1 MGRRLFQ
8 EVYASQDRTDALGLP
23 DLMVVSE
30 ADDPETADSI
40 YHAVHKT
47 YFSKEKQICPYC
59 QGANTAETKIR
70 SRKFKDILPSANGN
84 RKVIDLIFHQR
95 YFRCDDCN
103 RIFSE
108 NIDFAEDG
116 CRYTNRLSDLLAEGT
131 LTETYE
137 RVCKRYGV
145 PASKTS
151 VGVIMRR
158 RLRLKAEQLPPLETP
173 EVMTIF
179 VPYFYNNAYP
189 VVLGINGNSVRLI
202 DVLSESSQSAYAV
215 FFSTLDRTK
224 VKQVFID
231 PDEQLHAAAATAFP
245 GASIMVS
252 EECVMRYIREGLAD
266 VIKKEG
272 TRCFV
277 YQRYHTLCKDEKY
290 LNAPE
295 RRQVN
300 RTLSR
305 RHRLAGAYRAYQDLL
320 VRMGSRWT
328 IPIITGW
335 IDDLPQY
342 LDDAA
347 DEGEQLE
354 ELLEFDIINDITQLY
369 ERQINDYLALEN
381 KPSSAMASAVMGIL
395 DSLEEMPYCIYD
407 VLHARMMLNVE
418 HDWKLRDGQK
428 YRTGVP
434 VERLTEKM
442 NEITDKIK
450 SKKEN
455 EDNGY

>member
-8 EVYASQDRTDALGLP
+8 EFRVSQKRTDTLGLQNII
-23 DLMVVSE
+23 VVSE
-30 ADDPETADSI
+30 EDAPETADSI
-40 YHAVHKT
+40 YHVVHKS
-47 YFSKEKQICPYC
+47 YFSKEKQCCPYC
-59 QGANTAETKIR
+59 QGTNTAETKIR
-70 SRKFKDILPSANGN
+70 SRKFKDILPSVNGK

-95 YFRCDDCN
+95 YFRCDNCN
-103 RIFSE
+103 RIFNE
-108 NIDFAEDG
+108 NIDFAEHG

-137 RVCKRYGV
+137 KVCKRYGV

-173 EVMTIF
+173 DVMTIF
-179 VPYFYNNAYP
+179 VPYFYNNANP
-189 VVLGINGNSVRLI
+189 VVLGIYRNYVRLI

-215 FFSTLDRTK
+215 FFNSLDKTK

-231 PDEQLHAAAATAFP
+231 PDEQLHAAVAEAFP
-245 GASIMVS
+245 NAKIMVS
-252 EECVMRYIREGLAD
+252 EECIMRYVREGLAD

-300 RTLSR
+300 RTLNR
-305 RHRLAGAYRAYQDLL
+305 RHRLAGAYQAYQDLL
-320 VRMGSRWT
+320 ARMNSKWT

-335 IDDLPQY
+335 VEDLPKY
-342 LDDAA
+342 LEDKA
-347 DEGEQLE
+347 DEGEELE
-354 ELLEFDIINDITQLY
+354 ELWEFDVLKDITQLY
-369 ERQINDYLALEN
+369 EQQINDYLALDN
-381 KPSSAMASAVMGIL
+381 KPSAAMASAVMGIL

-418 HDWKLRDGQK
+418 HDWTLRDGQK

-442 NEITDKIK
+442 NKIADKIK

-455 EDNGY
+455 EYNGY